1 MKRMFILAAAL
12 LAALAISAQEPNKF
26 GLKKPDSPR
35 SGKYELPDSLR
46 NKFELPDSLAH
57 LSPWKPDYRAE
68 GKMKVKPSVTMTSV
82 VVIQKENL
90 PSRVT
95 VIDNNT
101 LRLGRHFTISN
112 GQAWNNGSF
121 PDAFLDARTI
131 SMPPAAVGCCCPFR
145 RNADPVRTS
154 FRRAQFPDG
163 SVNWKSPG
171 TAIRGVLQ
179 APIRTGA

>member
-26 GLKKPDSPR
+26 GLKKTDSPR

-68 GKMKVKPSVTMTSV
+68 GKMKVKPSVSMTSV

-101 LRLGRHFTISN
+101 LRLGTPLHPFERSGVEQESVPRCVPRRTDDLLPDAPIS
-112 GQAWNNGSF
+112 GVCGCAS
-121 PDAFLDARTI
+121 DAFLTAFPAVLQGYLSEYGREAARLPVLPSDA
-131 SMPPAAVGCCCPFR
+131 
-145 RNADPVRTS
+145 
-154 FRRAQFPDG
+154 
-163 SVNWKSPG
+163 
-171 TAIRGVLQ
+171 AIRH
-179 APIRTGA
+179 RGA

>member
-35 SGKYELPDSLR
+35 SGKYELPDSL
-46 NKFELPDSLAH
+46 PH

-68 GKMKVKPSVTMTSV
+68 GRMKVKPSVTMTSV
-82 VVIQKENL
+82 VVIHKENL

-131 SMPPAAVGCCCPFR
+131 SVPLPR
-145 RNADPVRTS
+145 
-154 FRRAQFPDG
+154 
-163 SVNWKSPG
+163 
-171 TAIRGVLQ
+171 
-179 APIRTGA
+179 

>member
-35 SGKYELPDSLR
+35 SGKYELPDLLR

-131 SMPPAAVGCCCPFR
+131 SMPLPR
-145 RNADPVRTS
+145 
-154 FRRAQFPDG
+154 
-163 SVNWKSPG
+163 
-171 TAIRGVLQ
+171 
-179 APIRTGA
+179 

>member
-1 MKRMFILAAAL
+1 MFILAAAL

-26 GLKKPDSPR
+26 GLKK
-35 SGKYELPDSLR
+35 PDSLR

-131 SMPPAAVGCCCPFR
+131 SMPLPR
-145 RNADPVRTS
+145 
-154 FRRAQFPDG
+154 
-163 SVNWKSPG
+163 
-171 TAIRGVLQ
+171 
-179 APIRTGA
+179 

>member
-68 GKMKVKPSVTMTSV
+68 GRMKVKPSVTMTSV
-82 VVIQKENL
+82 VVIHKECHCDRQQYIAAGTAFHHLERPGLEQRFL
-90 PSRVT
+90 PRCVPRCA
-95 VIDNNT
+95 DD
-101 LRLGRHFTISN
+101 LGAT
-112 GQAWNNGSF
+112 
-121 PDAFLDARTI
+121 
-131 SMPPAAVGCCCPFR
+131 AAVGYCCPV
-145 RNADPVRTS
+145 PVGCRSRPGIVLAGLSPLDSVTRK
-154 FRRAQFPDG
+154 FAGTEYGALRA
-163 SVNWKSPG
+163 S
-171 TAIRGVLQ
+171 
-179 APIRTGA
+179 IRTGA

>member
-1 MKRMFILAAAL
+1 MDYSSLIEKRQQRLEELETIISQPDFFNDQKQASETMREHAHLKKMMETWNE
-12 LAALAISAQEPNKF
+12 LAISAQEPNKF

-131 SMPPAAVGCCCPFR
+131 SMPLPR
-145 RNADPVRTS
+145 
-154 FRRAQFPDG
+154 
-163 SVNWKSPG
+163 
-171 TAIRGVLQ
+171 
-179 APIRTGA
+179 

>member
-1 MKRMFILAAAL
+1 MKRMFILALAL

-35 SGKYELPDSLR
+35 SGKY
-46 NKFELPDSLAH
+46 ELPDSLAH

-131 SMPPAAVGCCCPFR
+131 SMPLPR
-145 RNADPVRTS
+145 
-154 FRRAQFPDG
+154 
-163 SVNWKSPG
+163 
-171 TAIRGVLQ
+171 
-179 APIRTGA
+179 

>member
-68 GKMKVKPSVTMTSV
+68 GRMKVKPSVTMTSV
-82 VVIQKENL
+82 VVIHKENL

-112 GQAWNNGSF
+112 DLGA
-121 PDAFLDARTI
+121 T
-131 SMPPAAVGCCCPFR
+131 AAVGYCCPV
-145 RNADPVRTS
+145 PVGCRSRPGIVLAGLSPLDSVTRK
-154 FRRAQFPDG
+154 FAGTEYGALRA
-163 SVNWKSPG
+163 S
-171 TAIRGVLQ
+171 
-179 APIRTGA
+179 IRTGA

>member
-1 MKRMFILAAAL
+1 MKRMFILAVAL

-26 GLKKPDSPR
+26 GLKK
-35 SGKYELPDSLR
+35 PDSLR

-131 SMPPAAVGCCCPFR
+131 SMPLPR
-145 RNADPVRTS
+145 
-154 FRRAQFPDG
+154 
-163 SVNWKSPG
+163 
-171 TAIRGVLQ
+171 
-179 APIRTGA
+179 

>member
-57 LSPWKPDYRAE
+57 LSPE
-68 GKMKVKPSVTMTSV
+68 GRMKVKPSVTMTSV
-82 VVIQKENL
+82 VVIHKENL

-131 SMPPAAVGCCCPFR
+131 SMPLPR
-145 RNADPVRTS
+145 
-154 FRRAQFPDG
+154 
-163 SVNWKSPG
+163 
-171 TAIRGVLQ
+171 
-179 APIRTGA
+179 

>member
-35 SGKYELPDSLR
+35 

-68 GKMKVKPSVTMTSV
+68 GRMKVKPSVTMTSV
-82 VVIQKENL
+82 VVIHKENL

-131 SMPPAAVGCCCPFR
+131 SVPLPR
-145 RNADPVRTS
+145 
-154 FRRAQFPDG
+154 
-163 SVNWKSPG
+163 
-171 TAIRGVLQ
+171 
-179 APIRTGA
+179 

>member
-1 MKRMFILAAAL
+1 MKRMFILAVAL

-26 GLKKPDSPR
+26 GLKK
-35 SGKYELPDSLR
+35 PDSLR

-68 GKMKVKPSVTMTSV
+68 GRMKVKPSVTMTSV
-82 VVIQKENL
+82 VVIHKENL

-131 SMPPAAVGCCCPFR
+131 SVPLPR
-145 RNADPVRTS
+145 
-154 FRRAQFPDG
+154 
-163 SVNWKSPG
+163 
-171 TAIRGVLQ
+171 
-179 APIRTGA
+179 

>member
-1 MKRMFILAAAL
+1 MKRMFILAVAL

-95 VIDNNT
+95 VIDNNASGT
-101 LRLGRHFTISN
+101 PFHHLERSGLEQRILPRCVPRC
-112 GQAWNNGSF
+112 A
-121 PDAFLDARTI
+121 DDLDA
-131 SMPPAAVGCCCPFR
+131 PAAVGCCCPFR

>member
-1 MKRMFILAAAL
+1 
-12 LAALAISAQEPNKF
+12 
-26 GLKKPDSPR
+26 
-35 SGKYELPDSLR
+35 
-46 NKFELPDSLAH
+46 
-57 LSPWKPDYRAE
+57 
-68 GKMKVKPSVTMTSV
+68 MKVKPSVTMTSV

-131 SMPPAAVGCCCPFR
+131 SMPLPRSGVAARSGGMPIPSALR
-145 RNADPVRTS
+145 LGGRS
-154 FRRAQFPDG
+154 FLMVP
-163 SVNWKSPG
+163 
-171 TAIRGVLQ
+171 
-179 APIRTGA
+179 

>member
-57 LSPWKPDYRAE
+57 LSPE
-68 GKMKVKPSVTMTSV
+68 GLMKVKPSVTMTSV
-82 VVIQKENL
+82 VVIHKENL

-131 SMPPAAVGCCCPFR
+131 SVPLPR
-145 RNADPVRTS
+145 
-154 FRRAQFPDG
+154 
-163 SVNWKSPG
+163 
-171 TAIRGVLQ
+171 
-179 APIRTGA
+179 

>member
-1 MKRMFILAAAL
+1 MKRMFILAVAL

-82 VVIQKENL
+82 VAV
-90 PSRVT
+90 SYT
-95 VIDNNT
+95 H
-101 LRLGRHFTISN
+101 LRAHET
-112 GQAWNNGSF
+112 
-121 PDAFLDARTI
+121 
-131 SMPPAAVGCCCPFR
+131 
-145 RNADPVRTS
+145 
-154 FRRAQFPDG
+154 
-163 SVNWKSPG
+163 
-171 TAIRGVLQ
+171 
-179 APIRTGA
+179 